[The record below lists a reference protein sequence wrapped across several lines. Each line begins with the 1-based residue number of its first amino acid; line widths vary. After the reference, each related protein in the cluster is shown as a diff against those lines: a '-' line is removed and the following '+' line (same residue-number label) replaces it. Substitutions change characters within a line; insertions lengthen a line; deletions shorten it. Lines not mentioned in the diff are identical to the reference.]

1 MCRVAAED
9 PFRRYLPSPGHLS
22 RARLPGGPEVRV
34 DTYIFGNSEVPSH
47 YDPLIAKVTVWGEDR
62 GVCVNRMRRALED
75 FIIVGVPTNLP
86 LLLRVLRIP
95 AFLEGVYT
103 TDLLRQLPEE
113 ETPVSDYDRVRR
125 DLAVA
130 AALLYTRRREAFN
143 PQVPDRWA
151 TGWHRNSRQLG

>member
-1 MCRVAAED
+1 
-9 PFRRYLPSPGHLS
+9 
-22 RARLPGGPEVRV
+22 
-34 DTYIFGNSEVPSH
+34 
-47 YDPLIAKVTVWGEDR
+47 
-62 GVCVNRMRRALED
+62 MRRALED

-103 TDLLRQLPEE
+103 TDLLRQLAEE
-113 ETPVSDYDRVRR
+113 ETPVADYDRVRR

-151 TGWHRNSRQLG
+151 TGWHRHSRQLG